1 MIIELYEIELHALAC
16 ELADVDGLDYNEAL
30 VRARH
35 ELGNV
40 QQYAHEWDECATY
53 LEILTTLRQGEQP
66 TAAQLDALVTGDRVV
81 TYLLQQVR

>member
-1 MIIELYEIELHALAC
+1 MEGYDVELHALAC
-16 ELADVDGLDYNEAL
+16 EIADVDGLDYDEAL

-66 TAAQLDALVTGDRVV
+66 TAAQLDALMTEDRVV
-81 TYLLQQVR
+81 RYVLEQVR